1 VRIGLFGGTF
11 DPPHMGHLL
20 GASDAFERLEL
31 DRLVF
36 IPTAQQ
42 PLKVGRQT
50 APSADRIRMVE
61 LLVGGDPRFSVDR
74 IEIAR
79 EGLSY
84 TVETLEAYARRHP
97 DGERFLLVGADVVDT
112 FRHWRLPERILEL
125 ARLAVLRRSADG
137 GEEAASDARIR
148 EVVREA
154 GGAAAPDPI
163 VLPTRRVDVSSTEI
177 RERLRLRR
185 PIRGF
190 VPDAVEQYITA
201 HALYR

>member
-11 DPPHMGHLL
+11 DPPHIGHLL
-20 GASDAFERLEL
+20 GASDAFEALEL
-31 DRLVF
+31 ERLVF
-36 IPTAQQ
+36 IPAAQQ
-42 PLKVGRQT
+42 PLKVGRES
-50 APSADRIRMVE
+50 APSLHRLRMVE
-61 LLVGGDPRFSVDR
+61 LLVGGDERFGVDT

-84 TVETLEAYARRHP
+84 TVDTLEAYARRHP

-112 FRHWRLPERILEL
+112 FRHWRSPGRILEL
-125 ARLAVLRRSADG
+125 ARLAVLHRVEPGTSPEREDV
-137 GEEAASDARIR
+137 RIR
-148 EVVREA
+148 DLVREA
-154 GGAAAPDPI
+154 GGAATSEPI

-177 RERLRLRR
+177 RERVRLRR

>member
-11 DPPHMGHLL
+11 DPPHIGHLL
-20 GASDAFERLEL
+20 GASDAFEALEL

-36 IPTAQQ
+36 IPAAQQ
-42 PLKVGRQT
+42 PLKVGRES
-50 APSADRIRMVE
+50 APSAHRVRMVE
-61 LLVGGDPRFSVDR
+61 LLLGGDERFAVDT

-84 TVETLEAYARRHP
+84 TVDTLEAYAHRHP

-112 FRHWRLPERILEL
+112 FRHWRSPGRVLEL
-125 ARLAVLRRSADG
+125 ARLAVLRRAEPGTSPE
-137 GEEAASDARIR
+137 GEDVRIR
-148 EVVREA
+148 DLVRQV
-154 GGAAAPDPI
+154 GGAGTPEPI
-163 VLPTRRVDVSSTEI
+163 VLHTRRVDVSSTEI
-177 RERLRLRR
+177 RERVRLRR

-190 VPDAVEQYITA
+190 VPDAVDQYITA